1 VAESRV
7 QWQRQ
12 RCDRKDAARSWK
24 ECELTTHA
32 PPIDCR
38 GTYLIVKVDIQLVSQ
53 VSTMLQFMLAPCVAP
68 SKAFI
73 KSSRLDSS
81 ESSHCQIS
89 LGGVNGEVN
98 GGL

>member
-1 VAESRV
+1 
-7 QWQRQ
+7 
-12 RCDRKDAARSWK
+12 
-24 ECELTTHA
+24 
-32 PPIDCR
+32 
-38 GTYLIVKVDIQLVSQ
+38 
-53 VSTMLQFMLAPCVAP
+53 MLQFMLAPCVAP